1 MDTLS
6 NLSPGMLSLLAAA
19 TIAIIPIL
27 ALFGIPA
34 VWHAL
39 GSLAGTY
46 LRRKTDGRRT
56 KILQVIE
63 EDEKQYAKKQGK
75 SSQDPAS
82 SKGEEDRDGEKAQA
96 HPAESAPDGNKQA
109 ENWSGIVGF
118 FHPFWYVL

>member
-1 MDTLS
+1 MDALS
-6 NLSPGMLSLLAAA
+6 NLSPGMLSLLTAAA
-19 TIAIIPIL
+19 IAIIPIL

-39 GSLAGTY
+39 GSVAGSY

-56 KILQVIE
+56 KILEVIE

-75 SSQDPAS
+75 SSQDPSS
-82 SKGEEDRDGEKAQA
+82 SKGEEDRDGVKVHA
-96 HPAESAPDGNKQA
+96 HSAESALDSNKQA